1 MLQWKVFMVMALIGI
16 SDGLLTY
23 APNGKV
29 DLTNFKDYEK
39 SRVSFQGMPLRNLSI
54 AMLLGVFAMTFEIFG
69 YLALCDWMR
78 QYSETYYMI
87 MYIATIVMFI
97 NLALHHLFCCLVEW
111 FFVKLNLTEEALH
124 AVWDFFKTTCY
135 TMYLGYLG
143 MLVFAVAFFIAV
155 VTGTTSL
162 PAWACIFNLLPLA
175 IVIMPTKLPAKAN
188 VIGASFLHL
197 NSLPVHSVSETDARN
212 VRL

>member
-1 MLQWKVFMVMALIGI
+1 MLQWKIFMVMALIGHVFCGI
-16 SDGLLTY
+16 SDCLLTY

-39 SRVSFQGMPLRNLSI
+39 SKVSFQGMPLKNLSA

-111 FFVKLNLTEEALH
+111 FFVKLNLTQGALH

-143 MLVFAVAFFIAV
+143 MLVFAVSFLVAV

-162 PAWACIFNLLPLA
+162 PVWACIFNLLPLA
-175 IVIMPTKLPAKAN
+175 IIIMPTKLPAKAN
-188 VIGASFLHL
+188 VIGAIMFAGLLFLI
-197 NSLPVHSVSETDARN
+197 
-212 VRL
+212 

>member
-1 MLQWKVFMVMALIGI
+1 
-16 SDGLLTY
+16 
-23 APNGKV
+23 
-29 DLTNFKDYEK
+29 
-39 SRVSFQGMPLRNLSI
+39 
-54 AMLLGVFAMTFEIFG
+54 
-69 YLALCDWMR
+69 
-78 QYSETYYMI
+78 
-87 MYIATIVMFI
+87 MYIATIIMFI

-162 PAWACIFNLLPLA
+162 PVWACIFNLLPLA

-188 VIGASFLHL
+188 VIGAIMFAGLLFFLNHK
-197 NSLPVHSVSETDARN
+197 
-212 VRL
+212 

>member
-1 MLQWKVFMVMALIGI
+1 MLQWKVFMVMALIGHI
-16 SDGLLTY
+16 FCGVSDGLLTY

-39 SRVSFQGMPLRNLSI
+39 SRVSFQGMPLKNLSI

-69 YLALCDWMR
+69 YLALCDWMK

-87 MYIATIVMFI
+87 MYIATIIMFI

-188 VIGASFLHL
+188 VIGAIMFAGLL
-197 NSLPVHSVSETDARN
+197 FFI
-212 VRL
+212 

>member
-1 MLQWKVFMVMALIGI
+1 MIMALIGHILCGI
-16 SDGLLTY
+16 SDCLLTY

-29 DLTNFKDYEK
+29 DLINFKDYKK
-39 SRVSFQGMPLRNLSI
+39 SREAFRGMPLKNLSI
-54 AMLLGVFAMTFEIFG
+54 AMFLGVVAMTFEIFG
-69 YLALCDWMR
+69 YLAVCDWIR
-78 QYSETYYMI
+78 QYSETYYLI

-111 FFVKLNLTEEALH
+111 FFVKLNLTEEALK

-143 MLVFAVAFFIAV
+143 MVVFAVAFLIAV
-155 VTGTTSL
+155 ITGKTTL
-162 PAWACIFNLLPLA
+162 PVWACIFNLIPLA

-188 VIGASFLHL
+188 VIGAIMFVGLIFLI
-197 NSLPVHSVSETDARN
+197 
-212 VRL
+212 

>member
-1 MLQWKVFMVMALIGI
+1 MMLQWKIFMIMALIGHILCGI
-16 SDGLLTY
+16 SDCLLNY

-29 DLTNFKDYEK
+29 DLINFKDYKK
-39 SRVSFQGMPLRNLSI
+39 SREAFRGMPLKNLSI
-54 AMLLGVFAMTFEIFG
+54 AMFLGVVAMTFEIFG
-69 YLALCDWMR
+69 YLAVCDWIR
-78 QYSETYYMI
+78 QYSETYYLI

-111 FFVKLNLTEEALH
+111 FFVKLNLTEEALK

-143 MLVFAVAFFIAV
+143 MVVFAVAFLIAV
-155 VTGTTSL
+155 ITGKTTL
-162 PAWACIFNLLPLA
+162 PIWACIFNLIPLA

-188 VIGASFLHL
+188 VIGAIMFVGLIFLI
-197 NSLPVHSVSETDARN
+197 
-212 VRL
+212 

>member
-1 MLQWKVFMVMALIGI
+1 MCMMLQWKIFMIMALIGHILCGI
-16 SDGLLTY
+16 SDCLLIY

-29 DLTNFKDYEK
+29 DLINFKDYKK
-39 SRVSFQGMPLRNLSI
+39 SREAFRGMPLKNLSI
-54 AMLLGVFAMTFEIFG
+54 AMFLGVVAMTFEIFG
-69 YLALCDWMR
+69 YLAVCDWIR
-78 QYSETYYMI
+78 QYSETYYLI

-111 FFVKLNLTEEALH
+111 FFVKLDLTEEALK

-143 MLVFAVAFFIAV
+143 MVVFAVAFLIAV
-155 VTGTTSL
+155 ITGKTTL
-162 PAWACIFNLLPLA
+162 PIWACIFNLIPLA

-188 VIGASFLHL
+188 VIGAIMFVGLIFLI
-197 NSLPVHSVSETDARN
+197 
-212 VRL
+212 